1 MKYYSHVFFCF
12 SLQEKAYT
20 TFEDF
25 RESSTA
31 GLLYAIEQRNVRT
44 NVFIYWIAMY
54 LKFI

>member
-1 MKYYSHVFFCF
+1 MKYYSHVFVCF